1 MDEEEKVEK
10 ENAENF
16 DVINEV
22 KDVDKTKEN
31 KVFEEEIITDKL
43 DLKTGKPAETG
54 GVEEELKEDSNKEEP
69 GTEKAKTA
77 EVWEDNIQVE
87 SNFDNIICNFL
98 QETLIKC

>member
-22 KDVDKTKEN
+22 KNVDKTE
-31 KVFEEEIITDKL
+31 VIEEEIITDKL
-43 DLKTGKPAETG
+43 DLK
-54 GVEEELKEDSNKEEP
+54 KES
-69 GTEKAKTA
+69 GTEKAKIA

-87 SNFDNIICNFL
+87 PNFDNIIHNFL
-98 QETLIKC
+98 KETLIKR

>member
-22 KDVDKTKEN
+22 KNVDKTE
-31 KVFEEEIITDKL
+31 VIEEEIITDKL
-43 DLKTGKPAETG
+43 DLK
-54 GVEEELKEDSNKEEP
+54 KES
-69 GTEKAKTA
+69 GTEKAKIA

-87 SNFDNIICNFL
+87 PNFDNIIRNFL
-98 QETLIKC
+98 

>member
-22 KDVDKTKEN
+22 KNVDKTK
-31 KVFEEEIITDKL
+31 VIEEEIITDKL
-43 DLKTGKPAETG
+43 DLK
-54 GVEEELKEDSNKEEP
+54 EEP
-69 GTEKAKTA
+69 GTEKAKIA

-87 SNFDNIICNFL
+87 PNFDNIIRNFL
-98 QETLIKC
+98 

>member
-22 KDVDKTKEN
+22 KNVDKTEVN
-31 KVFEEEIITDKL
+31 EEEIITDKL
-43 DLKTGKPAETG
+43 DLK
-54 GVEEELKEDSNKEEP
+54 KES
-69 GTEKAKTA
+69 GTEKAKIA

-87 SNFDNIICNFL
+87 PNFDNIIHNFL
-98 QETLIKC
+98 